1 MHGVV
6 YVIPSNLRD
15 NPVQLVCPQCKAG
28 ILTQLKYESGIA
40 AWLIAGGLCLFGY
53 FNKII

>member
-1 MHGVV
+1 MQSVV

-28 ILTQLKYESGIA
+28 VLTQLKYESGIA